1 MDPFILFKRIVPR
14 WLIFLNDIII
24 VTISLLFAY
33 YLRFNFN
40 IPKDFLNS
48 LMYVLPIFLSVR
60 SVSFLV
66 TKIYAG
72 ILRFTST
79 RDALRIIFTLFF
91 GSFFLIIL
99 NFIFYSYKQVF
110 LIPFSIIIIDFTI
123 STTLFVFERLF
134 VKSMYFEFSNQ
145 NKQQSNAIIY
155 GADDFGLATKRTI
168 ERDPSQNIKIE
179 AFLDSQTHGN
189 YIDQIPVY
197 DVDEIEKVLDEHKIS
212 LLILSKKRRF
222 PTVEKQ
228 IIDLCI
234 EKSVKVL
241 RTPQVQDWI
250 NGQLTINQ
258 IRNIK
263 IEDLLG
269 RDPIQL
275 DERVVAQSIFD
286 KTVLVTGAAG
296 SIGSEIVRQLTRFS
310 PKQVILL
317 DQAESPL
324 YDIEMELIEIIKFK
338 HFETV
343 IGDITDKVRMEKLF
357 DVLRPQIVFHAAAY
371 KHVPMMENNPY
382 EAIKTNVLGTR
393 TIADLSVKYKIEK
406 FVMVSTDKA
415 VRPTNVMGAS
425 KRIAEIYVQ
434 SSNNFNVTKFITTR
448 FGNVLGSSGSVIPR
462 FKMQI
467 EEGGPVTV
475 THPEITR
482 YFMTI
487 PEACRL
493 VLEAQAMGNGG
504 EIFIFDMGKSIKIV
518 DLAKKMIK
526 LAGLQLGVDIEI
538 KYTGLRPGE
547 KLYEE
552 LLNDKENTL
561 PTHHPQIMI
570 AKVQEYEY
578 ILINKKIEELLQS
591 LSGHIN
597 MEIVKKM
604 KSIVPEFQSQNSIY
618 EILDTK
624 NEN

>member
-1 MDPFILFKRIVPR
+1 MDPFILFKKIVPR
-14 WLIFLNDIII
+14 WFIFLNDIII
-24 VTISLLFAY
+24 VTTSLLFAY

-40 IPKDFLNS
+40 IPQEYLNS
-48 LMYVLPIFLSVR
+48 LIYVLPIYLLVR
-60 SVSFLV
+60 SVSFFI

-91 GSFFLIIL
+91 GSFFLVIL
-99 NFIFYSYKQVF
+99 NILFYSNKKIF

-123 STTLFVFERLF
+123 STTLFLFQRLF
-134 VKSMYFEFSNQ
+134 VKSMYFEFSHQ
-145 NKQQSNAIIY
+145 NKQQTNAIIY

-197 DVDEIEKVLDEHKIS
+197 DVDELEKVIDEYNAK

-228 IIDLCI
+228 IIDTCI

-269 RDPIQL
+269 REPILL
-275 DERVVAQSIFD
+275 DEKVVAQTIYQ
-286 KTVLVTGAAG
+286 KNVLVTGAAG
-296 SIGSEIVRQLTRFS
+296 SIGSEIVRQLTRFT
-310 PKQVILL
+310 PKQIILL
-317 DQAESPL
+317 DQAESAL
-324 YDIEMELIEIIKFK
+324 YDMEMELLENFKFK
-338 HFETV
+338 YFETV

-382 EAIKTNVLGTR
+382 EAIKTNVLGTK
-393 TIADLSVKYKIEK
+393 TIADLSIKYKIEK

-425 KRIAEIYVQ
+425 KRIAEIYTQ
-434 SSNNFNVTKFITTR
+434 ASNSFNITKFITTR

-462 FKMQI
+462 FKKQI
-467 EEGGPVTV
+467 EEGGTITV
-475 THPEITR
+475 THPEINR

-570 AKVQEYEY
+570 AKVQEYQY
-578 ILINKKIEELLQS
+578 SIISKKIDELLDT
-591 LSGHIN
+591 LKGHVN
-597 MEIVKKM
+597 MEIVSKM
-604 KSIVPEFQSQNSIY
+604 KEIVPEFQSQNSIY

-624 NEN
+624 IEN